1 MGKFFKDNC
10 LVDQPFVKDDTRTVA
25 QALTDA
31 AKEAGG
37 EAKIKRFVRLEI
49 G

>member
-1 MGKFFKDNC
+1 MKKFYIENC
-10 LVDQPFVKDDTRTVA
+10 LLEQPFVKDDSKSVA
-25 QALTDA
+25 QVLTEA

-37 EAKIKRFVRLEI
+37 EAKIRRFVRFEV